1 MTRSPVLWLLPSPIL
16 LDPTAVLQPGL
27 NPTDRKPQGQ
37 APSGDQCLQG
47 FLGGFGGLT
56 MGGWGRAGWPWGP
69 VVWRGAGLGRE
80 AALALGAG
88 GGGRVGTGGWLS
100 LER

>member
-56 MGGWGRAGWPWGP
+56 MGGWGRAGWPLGP
-69 VVWRGAGLGRE
+69 VVWRGPGWDGRLRWPWELVAGAGLGRE
-80 AALALGAG
+80 AG
-88 GGGRVGTGGWLS
+88 
-100 LER
+100 